1 MTYSLQNSAENTTYS
16 GNDIDISSTTGVLE
30 TNNLDIF
37 TTAPLVI
44 SMTVSNSDL

>member
-1 MTYSLQNSAENTTYS
+1 MSYVLLYSANKNYYLGTDVT
-16 GNDIDISSTTGVLE
+16 ISSTTGVLE

-44 SMTVSNSDL
+44 SMTVSNSNL